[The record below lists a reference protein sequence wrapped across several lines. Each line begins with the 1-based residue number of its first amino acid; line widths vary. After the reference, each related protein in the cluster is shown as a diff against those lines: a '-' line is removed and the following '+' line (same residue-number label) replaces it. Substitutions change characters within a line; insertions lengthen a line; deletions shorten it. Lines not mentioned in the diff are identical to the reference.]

1 MVDSCGNKIFI
12 HNLLTSESEFGK
24 VTVPYNGSVRVREE
38 GEVRCRLL
46 IHTVSICVQV
56 GLKLSRRARARRVRS
71 GGIRAEQPRPCGL
84 GRYSVDNGDALGLPD
99 SFKVGEEECPV
110 LDERAADCTAK
121 LVPFEGRL
129 RSGRVFEEIPC
140 VQLTVAKEFVGA
152 AMKSIGAR
160 ARDCVDDPAR
170 RFAVLC

>member
-1 MVDSCGNKIFI
+1 MVDSCGNKILI

-38 GEVRCRLL
+38 GEVRSRLL
-46 IHTVSICVQV
+46 IHTVSICVQA

-71 GGIRAEQPRPCGL
+71 GGIRTEQPSPCRL

-99 SFKVGEEECPV
+99 SFKVSEEECPV
-110 LDERAADCTAK
+110 LDDRSTNRATK

-129 RSGRVFEEIPC
+129 RSGGIFKEVPC
-140 VQLTVAKEFVGA
+140 VQFAIAKEFVSA

-160 ARDCVDDPAR
+160 AGDCVDHSSGR
-170 RFAVLC
+170 LTVLR